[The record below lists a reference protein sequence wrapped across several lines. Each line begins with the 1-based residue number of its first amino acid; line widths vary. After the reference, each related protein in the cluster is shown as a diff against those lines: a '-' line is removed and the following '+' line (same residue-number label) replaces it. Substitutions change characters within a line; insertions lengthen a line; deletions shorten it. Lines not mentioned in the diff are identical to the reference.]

1 MAKHEKRKIR
11 LEQWIEPIAHGSLLG
26 GLDRDAIRKLLKLA
40 EAEQVQAGQL
50 LMRQGEPGDCA
61 FLVLDG
67 ELDVVVETPLGE
79 VVMATLGPQQI
90 VGEIAIF
97 SQLPRTATVRA
108 RRDSSLL
115 KLSRAAIGKVIARH
129 PQAAVGLLAAL
140 GRRVAALN
148 RPLAMLTL
156 AAQAL
161 EQSDLDIEAMTNLF
175 KEPEDLGP
183 FGQSLRKL
191 ILEMEGKQSRRQEM
205 LVAAR
210 LQQSILPQKLDFA
223 SRRAPFQVEALMR
236 PSRDIGGDFYDFFF
250 TNDGQKAVLLV
261 ADVSGKGIPA
271 ALFMAV
277 SRTLVRASVMA
288 APSIEIALARVNA
301 QLEAENPECLFV
313 TIFLAELDLATA
325 SLRYVN
331 AGHCEGYVVRA
342 SGDVA
347 CLPTTAP
354 AVAILPNPVFAP
366 GQVDLE
372 PGDRLVLISD
382 GVTESFSAE
391 DEIFGEER
399 LVRLLGGLTGL
410 NASDTVANIDK
421 AVTDFATGREQFDDI
436 TCLTLTYAGRHS
448 GLDPNS

>member
-1 MAKHEKRKIR
+1 
-11 LEQWIEPIAHGSLLG
+11 
-26 GLDRDAIRKLLKLA
+26 
-40 EAEQVQAGQL
+40 
-50 LMRQGEPGDCA
+50 
-61 FLVLDG
+61 
-67 ELDVVVETPLGE
+67 
-79 VVMATLGPQQI
+79 MATLGPQQI

-129 PQAAVGLLAAL
+129 PQAAIGLLAAL

-161 EQSDLDIEAMTNLF
+161 EQSDLDVEAMANLF

-183 FGQSLRKL
+183 FSESLRKL

-210 LQQSILPQKLDFA
+210 LQQSILPQKLDFT
-223 SRRAPFQVEALMR
+223 SRHAPFEVEALMR
-236 PSRDIGGDFYDFFF
+236 PSREIGGDFYDFFF
-250 TNDGQKAVLLV
+250 TDDGQKAVLLV

-271 ALFMAV
+271 AMFMAV
-277 SRTLVRASVMA
+277 SRTLVRASVLA
-288 APSIEIALARVNA
+288 APSIETALARVNA

-313 TIFLAELDLATA
+313 TIFLAELDLASG
-325 SLRYVN
+325 SLRYIN

-342 SGDVA
+342 FGEVV

-354 AVAILPNPVFAP
+354 AVAILPAPTFAP
-366 GQVDLE
+366 GRVDLQ

-382 GVTESFSAE
+382 GVTESFSAN
-391 DEIFGEER
+391 DEIFGEDR
-399 LVRLLGGLTGL
+399 LVQLLGGLKGL
-410 NASDTVANIDK
+410 GAAEMVASIDK
-421 AVTDFATGREQFDDI
+421 TVTDFATGREQFDDI
-436 TCLTLTYAGRHS
+436 TCLALAYAERDS
-448 GLDPNS
+448 CLDVKSRQS